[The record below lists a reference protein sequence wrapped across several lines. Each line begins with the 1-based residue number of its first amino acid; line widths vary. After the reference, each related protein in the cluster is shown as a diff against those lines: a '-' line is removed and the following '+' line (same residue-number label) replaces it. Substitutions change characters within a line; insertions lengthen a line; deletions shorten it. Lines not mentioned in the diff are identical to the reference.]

1 MSEMLTPKKN
11 AINHGTMLGLM
22 LGLSTTLMYAL
33 NTELFTKWWIGTLSL
48 LLVIALGIISTAKS
62 KGILSGVMTF
72 KEAFTSYFITTAVG
86 LAISTAVGILIFTI
100 IDPDLATYLNERSL
114 EIAQEMMIRFG
125 APPEEIEKQIAN
137 LSQVDNFSI
146 ASQAKSYVSLLIFH
160 SVLGL
165 LVGLIFKKA
174 APTD

>member
-48 LLVIALGIISTAKS
+48 LLVIAMGIISTAKS

-100 IDPDLATYLNERSL
+100 IDPDLATYLN
-114 EIAQEMMIRFG
+114 
-125 APPEEIEKQIAN
+125 
-137 LSQVDNFSI
+137 
-146 ASQAKSYVSLLIFH
+146 
-160 SVLGL
+160 
-165 LVGLIFKKA
+165 
-174 APTD
+174 